1 MRAIAYRRFCR
12 PSRRGFALVAAI
24 IFLTVILILGA
35 AMVASTVQEL
45 DTASKIKK
53 DTQAFNLAEAGIDYA
68 SWKIYNTGKANL
80 VLPVTWTNSTLL
92 PGSFK
97 VTVSEYVAGSRD
109 NLVVFATGYA
119 QDTTASKEQVYQ
131 AQIKVIGSF
140 MTTGPSTE
148 NHIFDFGVFSGGPL
162 TMGGS
167 LNVTGLAHANG
178 NISTKGNPTVTGLV
192 TTAGTKCD
200 TSKNFQGGTQTGVAK
215 VAMPAIDLAYYRAHA
230 SQIYPSGTNFTGTT
244 VLDGIAYVDGS
255 CSINGQFSGTG
266 VIVASG
272 AITINGNATLVNPA
286 TDEFAIV
293 SATSIKLNGNCT
305 IQGWLYAHN
314 VTATATID
322 GNGSVI
328 VTGGIAGDTV
338 NKASGN
344 LTVIYKEATVDL
356 PGGEGAPAQFAAYSW
371 RRVK

>member
-1 MRAIAYRRFCR
+1 MRAIAYRRVCR

-119 QDTTASKEQVYQ
+119 QDTTASKAQVYQ

-162 TMGGS
+162 TMGGN
-167 LNVTGLAHANG
+167 LNVTGLTHANG
-178 NISTKGNPTVTGLV
+178 NISTNGNPTVTGLV